1 MELVIADGFQ
11 RLAADIIGVHFDVQ
25 ELPGG
30 FKHLSGYRGDH
41 KLLERG

>member
-25 ELPGG
+25 ELP
-30 FKHLSGYRGDH
+30 LSGYRGDH
-41 KLLERG
+41 KLVERG